1 MDNKIININNTF
13 YKNKYNTLLKE
24 FQELLRDFNDLNEAY
39 EQVLLE
45 NEYLHRTM
53 NVNLNNLSNI
63 KHIK

>member
-45 NEYLHRTM
+45 NEYLHRSM

>member
-24 FQELLRDFNDLNEAY
+24 FQELLKDFNDLNEAY

-45 NEYLHRTM
+45 NEYLHRSM

>member
-39 EQVLLE
+39 EHVLLE
-45 NEYLHRTM
+45 NEYLHRSM